1 MIKINEEKDE
11 EIKRLQLKRLKNIHI
26 HSLKF
31 QNNYSN
37 ERTIFILQ
45 NLFQM
50 MKPSHQNKSEEI

>member
-50 MKPSHQNKSEEI
+50 MKPSHQNKSEDI